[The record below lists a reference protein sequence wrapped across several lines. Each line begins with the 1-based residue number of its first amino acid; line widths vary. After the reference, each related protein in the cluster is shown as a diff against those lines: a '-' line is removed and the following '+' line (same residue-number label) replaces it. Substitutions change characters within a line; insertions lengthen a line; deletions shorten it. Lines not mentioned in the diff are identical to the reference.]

1 MFDIGFSEL
10 LVIALVGL
18 VVLGPKRLPEVAR
31 TLGQWVARVR
41 RFVADVKQ
49 DIDRELQHA
58 ELAELRNLKRELDE
72 TRQVVEQTSGDLI
85 KQANIA
91 APPEAGGASPTIPSA
106 AAAPTETATPAP
118 DVPPAP
124 KKPRT
129 KRTKKSTASRPA
141 NGRAR

>member
-18 VVLGPKRLPEVAR
+18 IVLGPKRLPEVAR

-49 DIDRELQHA
+49 DIDRELQQA

-72 TRQVVEQTSGDLI
+72 TRQVMERTSGDLI
-85 KQANIA
+85 NQANIA
-91 APPEAGGASPTIPSA
+91 APPQAAGVSPTPPSA
-106 AAAPTETATPAP
+106 AAAPTETTTPTP
-118 DVPPAP
+118 NPPPAP

-129 KRTKKSTASRPA
+129 KRRKKSTASRPA
-141 NGRAR
+141 NGRTR